1 MLRSTEARVL
11 IMKKTNLAI
20 AFAGGLAVGVGVKM
34 LTRARTVNWDDVY
47 QLVPHSDHSH
57 FINVEGARLHY
68 QEFGERKNPTLVLIH
83 GYTASLFVWHKVA
96 PMLADAGFHVIA
108 VDLVGFGY
116 SDKPRWFDYSI
127 QSQARIV
134 SRFMNRLGIGRA
146 TLVGSSYGG
155 AVAMTICLDYP
166 EFVEKLVLIDAVI
179 NNEVLSHPI
188 LRLASIPGVGEVITP
203 FLVDSR
209 ALMRHRMRGT
219 LSKANHHLITK
230 DRIANV
236 LRPLSAADGHHSVL
250 ATSRNWQASRLE
262 EDANLINQ
270 PTLIIWGEED
280 SVIGIHNGYKLHDSI
295 LHSRFVV
302 LKDCGHVPAEE
313 KSELVAEL
321 VSEFCLDRKGR
332 IEHRESDQMRI
343 ETN

>member
-1 MLRSTEARVL
+1 
-11 IMKKTNLAI
+11 MKKSNLAI
-20 AFAGGLAVGVGVKM
+20 AFAGGIAVGVGVKM
-34 LTRARTVNWDDVY
+34 LTRARTVNWDDIHE
-47 QLVPHSDHSH
+47 LVPHSDHSR
-57 FINVEGARLHY
+57 FITVEGARLHY
-68 QEFGERKNPTLVLIH
+68 QEFGDPTRPTLLLIH

-155 AVAMTICLDYP
+155 AVSMTICLDYP
-166 EFVEKLVLIDAVI
+166 EFVEKLVLVDAVI
-179 NNEVLSHPI
+179 NDEVLSHPI
-188 LRLASIPGVGEVITP
+188 LRLAAIPGIGEVITP
-203 FLVDSR
+203 FLVDSK

-219 LSKANHHLITK
+219 LAKANHHLITK
-230 DRIANV
+230 DRISNV

-250 ATSRNWQASRLE
+250 ATSRNWRANRLQ

-270 PTLIIWGEED
+270 PTLIIWGEDD
-280 SVIGIHNGYKLHDSI
+280 SVIGIHNGYKLHKSI

-302 LKDCGHVPAEE
+302 LKNCGHVPAEE
-313 KSELVAEL
+313 TPELFADL
-321 VSEFCLDRKGR
+321 VNEFCHDKKGR
-332 IEHRESDQMRI
+332 IENREREDMRI
-343 ETN
+343 ETA

>member
-1 MLRSTEARVL
+1 
-11 IMKKTNLAI
+11 MKKQNLAI
-20 AFAGGLAVGVGVKM
+20 AVAGGLAVGVGVKM
-34 LTRARTVNWDDVY
+34 LTRARTVSWDDVY
-47 QLVPHSDHSH
+47 ELVPHSDHSH

-68 QEFGERKNPTLVLIH
+68 QEFGDITNPTLVLLH

-96 PMLADAGFHVIA
+96 PMLADAGFHVVA

-116 SDKPRWFDYSI
+116 SEKPRWFDYSI
-127 QSQARIV
+127 QSQARII

-155 AVAMTICLDYP
+155 AVSMTICLDYP

-179 NNEVLSHPI
+179 NDEVLSHPI

-209 ALMRHRMRGT
+209 MMMRYRMRGT
-219 LSKANHHLITK
+219 LSRANHYLITK
-230 DRIANV
+230 DRISNV

-250 ATSRNWQASRLE
+250 ATSRNWRANRIE
-262 EDANLINQ
+262 EDAHLINQ

-280 SVIGIHNGYKLHDSI
+280 TVIGIHNGYKLHDSI

-302 LKDCGHVPAEE
+302 LKNCGHVPAEE
-313 KSELVAEL
+313 KSELVSEL
-321 VSEFCLDRKGR
+321 VNEFCHDRKGR
-332 IEHRESDQMRI
+332 IERRESDQMRI